1 MTHTKIHDY
10 LQQGCKT
17 LDSLLNKL
25 VQLKRWN
32 MILRDCLDDEA
43 HIMDH
48 CQIVNISGN
57 SLIAIADSPHWLTR
71 LRFHI
76 PDLLPKLREHK
87 DLEHIKAICCKARP
101 GIHHTKSKKIA
112 RKKMTLR
119 PETSAEILETAK
131 KLKDP
136 KIRAIL
142 EKIASYSND
151 L

>member
-1 MTHTKIHDY
+1 MTHTKIHSY
-10 LQQGCKT
+10 LQRDSKT
-17 LDSLLNKL
+17 LGSLLNKL
-25 VQLKRWN
+25 TQLKKWN
-32 MILRDCLDDEA
+32 LILRDCLGDEA

-87 DLEHIKAICCKARP
+87 GLEHIKAICCKAQP
-101 GIHHTKSKKIA
+101 GVHHTKSKKTT
-112 RKKMTLR
+112 RKKLALR

-131 KLKDP
+131 KLKDT

-142 EKIASYSND
+142 EKIASYTD
-151 L
+151 K